1 MEQRALSFCKF
12 IKHNESLLE
21 AILDNSVDFGVD
33 HANEVN
39 NILKSMSTVPYG
51 ILVDVRNDFTFNFDA
66 GVKIGNLEFEK
77 RVAFLIHRKSAET
90 AARCVIHMQKAS
102 FPEKELK
109 IFYDRDLA
117 IKWLEEI

>member
-1 MEQRALSFCKF
+1 MEQYTLSFCKF

-21 AILDNSVDFGVD
+21 AILNNSVDFGVD

-66 GVKIGNLEFEK
+66 GVKI
-77 RVAFLIHRKSAET
+77 
-90 AARCVIHMQKAS
+90 
-102 FPEKELK
+102 
-109 IFYDRDLA
+109 
-117 IKWLEEI
+117 